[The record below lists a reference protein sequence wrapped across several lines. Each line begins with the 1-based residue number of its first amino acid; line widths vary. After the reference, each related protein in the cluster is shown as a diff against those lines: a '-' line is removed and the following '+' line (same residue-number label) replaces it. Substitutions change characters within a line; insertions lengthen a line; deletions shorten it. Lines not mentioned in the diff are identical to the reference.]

1 MYDNMKKQNLYI
13 QEFVDP
19 ESKKHYLFHVYFSIA
34 NEWPLEGFHCAECYI
49 TDKDPNHNVLVN
61 FVNKAFAPEEFD
73 KDEATDILLNLLF
86 SKLSEGVERFEAI
99 MSHGIKGNELKF

>member
-1 MYDNMKKQNLYI
+1 MYFNRKKQTLYI

-19 ESKKHYLFHVYFSIA
+19 ETHKHYLIHVHSSIA

-49 TDKDPNHNVLVN
+49 TDQDPHHQVLVN

-73 KDEATDILLNLLF
+73 EDEATDILMDLL
-86 SKLSEGVERFEAI
+86 SAKLSEGVKRFEAI
-99 MSHGIKGNELKF
+99 MSHGIEGNELKF